1 MLGVA
6 FKSKELPTCEL
17 DMAATEEKAAVDD
30 RQAPEEYAKPPFLA
44 DVAPMTNET
53 RLGLP

>member
-17 DMAATEEKAAVDD
+17 DMAATEEKAAIDD
-30 RQAPEEYAKPPFLA
+30 RQAPEEYAKPPILA